1 MSTWLDKESAA
12 ATPQSTNGMNHAL
25 VILRGIVGAVIGGA
39 IGFFVFRLLAKNGL
53 YGMIIPGALLGLGA
67 GLAARSRSQTLGILC
82 AIAAVV
88 LSVIAEWSEFPFVKD
103 ASLSYFVTHVHT
115 LPAVKLI
122 MMAIGVGLA
131 YWLGQ
136 GR

>member
-1 MSTWLDKESAA
+1 MSTSPENPYQAA
-12 ATPQSTNGMNHAL
+12 APMPGGGRSQAL

-39 IGFFVFRLLAKNGL
+39 IGYFVFRLLAKSGF

-67 GLAARSRSQTLGILC
+67 GLAARGQSVTLG
-82 AIAAVV
+82 V
-88 LSVIAEWSEFPFVKD
+88 LSAVAALGLSIVAEWSLFPFVRD
-103 ASLSYFVTHVHT
+103 GSLAYFVTHVHT
-115 LPAVKLI
+115 LPAIKLV
-122 MMAIGVGLA
+122 MMAIGIGLA